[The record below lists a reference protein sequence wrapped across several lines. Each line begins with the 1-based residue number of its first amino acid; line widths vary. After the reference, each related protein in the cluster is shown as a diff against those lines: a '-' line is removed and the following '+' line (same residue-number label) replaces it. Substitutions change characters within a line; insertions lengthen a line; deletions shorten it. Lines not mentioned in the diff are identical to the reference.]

1 MATRRGTC
9 PQIIEFSSSVCTN
22 CEAFPLAF
30 YCRANEIEFPFGPGG
45 QQNALKVP
53 IGASICHKRPSLG
66 LEWWWCHTAFR
77 VMWCAM
83 AAAGSIKYALN
94 CSKAANPANFSCLP
108 ACLRGT
114 VCLHRHS
121 AFIFIKRCADNEN
134 VNYLGPRVYQWLND
148 PNWGNEKPNKQNAS
162 TTFKPCQR
170 HQLTLWK

>member
-66 LEWWWCHTAFR
+66 LEWWWCHTAVR

-83 AAAGSIKYALN
+83 TAAGSIKYALN
-94 CSKAANPANFSCLP
+94 CSKSSQLFLSTSLSAW
-108 ACLRGT
+108 
-114 VCLHRHS
+114 HS
-121 AFIFIKRCADNEN
+121 
-134 VNYLGPRVYQWLND
+134 LS
-148 PNWGNEKPNKQNAS
+148 AS
-162 TTFKPCQR
+162 TFCFYLHKTLRWQR
-170 HQLTLWK
+170 KRQLSGSSGIPMIEWS